1 MIIRFAKMNPA
12 RNMTILVESPVP
24 RKRQQ
29 QTARELMA
37 YDSIHA
43 EQVGFIEKA
52 GNPAAWARLQMM
64 GGEFCG
70 NALMSLAA
78 LLALDRGLP
87 PKISSLIPLESSGV
101 EGLVKIKVVPA
112 SSGVKCSLELP
123 PPKKVS
129 RALLKAGGHS
139 LNTTVV
145 DMQGITHFVLPAE
158 EAKNWAE
165 TQAEELLNLWA
176 EDCPSDAAGLLLFNR
191 EDCSIKPLVLV
202 KTIGSLVW
210 EKGCG
215 SGTAAL
221 GAMLADEAKK
231 SIKAK
236 VSQPGG
242 VITVKAGYADGRV
255 KGLVIS
261 SLVRMSARGLAYL

>member
-1 MIIRFAKMNPA
+1 M
-12 RNMTILVESPVP
+12 
-24 RKRQQ
+24 
-29 QTARELMA
+29 
-37 YDSIHA
+37 
-43 EQVGFIEKA
+43 
-52 GNPAAWARLQMM
+52 
-64 GGEFCG
+64 
-70 NALMSLAA
+70 
-78 LLALDRGLP
+78 
-87 PKISSLIPLESSGV
+87 
-101 EGLVKIKVVPA
+101 
-112 SSGVKCSLELP
+112 
-123 PPKKVS
+123 
-129 RALLKAGGHS
+129 
-139 LNTTVV
+139 
-145 DMQGITHFVLPAE
+145 
-158 EAKNWAE
+158 
-165 TQAEELLNLWA
+165 
-176 EDCPSDAAGLLLFNR
+176 
-191 EDCSIKPLVLV
+191 LV